1 MNKVAAVN
9 EAAWTLVRNTCV
21 AQGVPLSAITR
32 NTLQELSTDDGDDIG
47 VSGTAEAKINVA
59 FIDGRPTMT
68 ATSLSPKRYELAV
81 GVKVIV
87 IATGDEALGRVARIA
102 LIDALGAAFNADNT
116 LGGLALWAEMADDP
130 DQDDEE
136 DLGSEARAEIVMFQ
150 IDVADA
156 LTPRG

>member
-9 EAAWTLVRNTCV
+9 DAAWTLVRNTCV

-68 ATSLSPKRYELAV
+68 AMSLSPKRYELAV

-87 IATGDEALGRVARIA
+87 IATGDEALGRAARIP
-102 LIDALGAAFNADNT
+102 LIDAIGAAFNADNT